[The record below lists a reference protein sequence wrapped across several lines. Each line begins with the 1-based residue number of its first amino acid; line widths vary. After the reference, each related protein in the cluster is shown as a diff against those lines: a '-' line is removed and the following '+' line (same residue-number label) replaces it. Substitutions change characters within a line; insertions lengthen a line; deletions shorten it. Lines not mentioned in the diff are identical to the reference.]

1 MIELSKISTNL
12 RLGENGIWFSK
23 KRSRISYPDD
33 GNLRCLA
40 LEDSSFWF
48 KHRNKCITESM
59 CLFPPEGVVYDVGA
73 GNGYVTLAIKN
84 AGFNVVAIEPGIQ
97 GAMNVRN
104 RGLSPVICST
114 LEDAGFKD
122 HLIPAVGLFDLLE
135 HIKDDISFLKTVKD
149 LLILGGRLYITVPAY
164 SFLWSVEDDHA
175 SHYRRYTNKSL
186 GIKLMSIGF
195 KIEFSTYIFG
205 LLPVPIFIFR
215 SIPSKLGFRSK
226 RDSKRTQKEHSQNL
240 DLLGWILKWA
250 LYYELKK
257 IRKCRTLAFGG
268 SCLVVAKSSN

>member
-1 MIELSKISTNL
+1 MIELNKIATNL
-12 RLGENGIWFSK
+12 QPGEHEIWFSK
-23 KRSRISYPDD
+23 KRSHISYPED
-33 GNLRCLA
+33 GNLRCLTV
-40 LEDSSFWF
+40 EDSSFWF
-48 KHRNKCITESM
+48 KHRNKCIIESM
-59 CLFPPEGVVYDVGA
+59 RLFPPEGAVYDVGA

-84 AGFNVVAIEPGIQ
+84 AGFDAVVIEPGIQ
-97 GAMNVRN
+97 GAMNARN

-149 LLILGGRLYITVPAY
+149 LLIPGGRLYITVPAY

-175 SHYRRYTNKSL
+175 GHYRRYTTKSL
-186 GIKLMSIGF
+186 SIALKSIGF

-205 LLPVPIFIFR
+205 LLPIPIFIFR

-226 RDSKRTQKEHSQNL
+226 RDSKRPQKEHCHNKS
-240 DLLGWILKWA
+240 LLGSLLNCA
-250 LYYELKK
+250 LDKEL
-257 IRKCRTLAFGG
+257 RALRNNRTIPVGG
-268 SCLVVAKSSN
+268 SCLIVATSK

>member
-1 MIELSKISTNL
+1 MAILGALHSKIVRFGS
-12 RLGENGIWFSK
+12 
-23 KRSRISYPDD
+23 
-33 GNLRCLA
+33 
-40 LEDSSFWF
+40 
-48 KHRNKCITESM
+48 RNKCIIESM
-59 CLFPPEGVVYDVGA
+59 RLFPPEGAVYDVGA

-84 AGFNVVAIEPGIQ
+84 AGFDAVVIEPGIQ
-97 GAMNVRN
+97 GAMNARN

-114 LEDAGFKD
+114 LEHAGFKD

-135 HIKDDISFLKTVKD
+135 HIKDDVGFLKTIKD

-175 SHYRRYTNKSL
+175 GHYRRYTTKSL
-186 GIKLMSIGF
+186 SIKLKSIGF

-205 LLPVPIFIFR
+205 LLPIFIFR

-226 RDSKRTQKEHSQNL
+226 RDSKRTQKEHSQNH
-240 DLLGWILKWA
+240 DPLGWILKWA
-250 LYYELKK
+250 LYNELKMF
-257 IRKCRTLAFGG
+257 RKCRTLAFGG